1 MYSLIIIDD
10 EPEILSGLC
19 NIVQWNELGFEI
31 MGAFGD
37 GKTALEYIK
46 HNRCDAVLSDI
57 RMNDVSGLDIAD
69 YIKQYLP
76 DTFIILISAYSEFE
90 YAQHAVNARV
100 FGYLLKPT
108 DISQL
113 LSIFGELKAELD
125 KRNPSEASAKPV
137 LSANPVIASV
147 CEYIALHLSDDISL
161 TQIAQEFHY
170 NSSYLS
176 RLFKAE
182 CGIGLNEYTNKARI
196 EKARHLIEQQPSITI
211 DRIAEMVGFRSS
223 RYFVNQ
229 FIALTGMNPSVY
241 RKKNR

>member
-19 NIVQWNELGFEI
+19 NIVQWEELGFELK
-31 MGAFGD
+31 GAFSD
-37 GKTALEYIK
+37 GKSAMEYLRQN
-46 HNRCDAVLSDI
+46 HCDAVLSDI
-57 RMNDVSGLDIAD
+57 RMNDLSGLDIAD
-69 YIKQYLP
+69 YIKQNLP

-90 YAQHAVNARV
+90 YAHRAVNARV

-108 DISQL
+108 NISQL
-113 LSIFGELKAELD
+113 FSVFGELKAELD
-125 KRNPSEASAKPV
+125 KKKDVEEPAKPA

-147 CEYIALHLSDDISL
+147 CEYIAGHLSDDISL
-161 TQIAQEFHY
+161 TQIAGEFHY

-182 CGIGLNEYTNKARI
+182 CGIGINEYTTKARI
-196 EKARHLIEQQPSITI
+196 EKAKQLIEQQPSITV
-211 DRIAEMVGFRSS
+211 DRIAESVGFRSS

-229 FIALTGMNPSVY
+229 FVALTGMNPSAY
-241 RKKNR
+241 RKKIK